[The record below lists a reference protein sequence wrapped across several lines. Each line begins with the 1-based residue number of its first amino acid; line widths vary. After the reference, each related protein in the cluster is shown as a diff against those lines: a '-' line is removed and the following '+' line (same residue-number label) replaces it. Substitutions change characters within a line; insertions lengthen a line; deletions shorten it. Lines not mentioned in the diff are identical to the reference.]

1 MIIKSLSRTAGGSGG
16 AGGLMKYMFQR
27 AKIEN
32 QLKYQT
38 RDGNLS
44 DLSVRHL
51 LKGSSVSEWIDE
63 FEDNQRGRKFKSRN
77 MVTMH
82 HDIIS
87 FAVKDSPQLNN
98 EKLKD
103 MARQYIRLRSPN
115 APAVATFHHDAK
127 HLHIHIALAG
137 AKYKTGLANRVSK
150 FEFASIK
157 QQMEEYQRATYP
169 ELINSQVEHGKGI
182 DYQKEEQY
190 HVRKRKQSKRGV
202 IRERLGE
209 LLPQAA
215 SIEEL
220 KQLLEE
226 EGIPHYERGGR
237 IYGVT
242 VDGRNYRFSTLG
254 FAENIE
260 TLEQEDFEMAE
271 LGSLRSEYGS
281 HEKTQSNSRLDHI
294 NGLAEEGEDIPFE
307 ADDDT
312 SLYDM
317 DLEDW

>member
-1 MIIKSLSRTAGGSGG
+1 MR
-16 AGGLMKYMFQR
+16 YMFQR

-63 FEDNQRGRKFKSRN
+63 FEDNQRGRKFRSKN

-87 FAVKDSPQLNN
+87 FAVRDSPNLDNG
-98 EKLKD
+98 KLKD
-103 MARQYIRLRSPN
+103 MARQYIRLRSPD
-115 APAVATFHHDAK
+115 APAVATFHHDAR

-137 AKYKTGLANRVSK
+137 AKYRTGLANRVSK
-150 FEFASIK
+150 FEFATIK
-157 QQMEEYQRATYP
+157 QQMEEYQRTTYP
-169 ELINSQVEHGKGI
+169 ELINSQVEHGKGV
-182 DYQKEEQY
+182 DYQKEGQY
-190 HVRKRKQSKRGV
+190 HIRKRKQSKRGV
-202 IRERLGE
+202 IKERLGE

-226 EGIPHYERGGR
+226 EGMPHYERGGR

-260 TLEQEDFEMAE
+260 TLEHEDFEVAE
-271 LGSLRSEYGS
+271 LGSLRSEQNH
-281 HEKTQSNSRLDHI
+281 HEKTRSNPRLDYI
-294 NGLAEEGEDIPFE
+294 NGFAGEGEDIPF
-307 ADDDT
+307 DDDT
-312 SLYDM
+312 NLYDM
-317 DLEDW
+317 DLED